1 MTNRIKHGQAPG
13 FLIVEVLIAVLIF
26 CVVSMIVSYHV
37 WTETVL
43 HKEAQNRLQALSLA
57 SNQLERVLMQQRM
70 PLSHEEYDGFTIR
83 LQSKP
88 LYTTRH
94 MPLMSADL
102 CTVHEVTVSWQSI
115 CGDEKTLTLATAYAS
130 LKEDVL

>member
-1 MTNRIKHGQAPG
+1 MTNRIKHDRAPG
-13 FLIVEVLIAVLIF
+13 FLLIEVLIAILTF

-57 SNQLERVLMQQRM
+57 SNQLERILMQQRM
-70 PLSHEEYDGFTIR
+70 PLSHEEHDGFTIR

-88 LYTTRH
+88 LHTTRH